1 MSYVFSP
8 KISPICLPESNNT
21 ASVDNN
27 FNENV
32 RQLFWIEQFYYI
44 HLMSKTTGITREFI
58 RNEIDHINECVS
70 LKNTDKLA

>member
-58 RNEIDHINECVS
+58 RNEIIKHLIRF
-70 LKNTDKLA
+70 LYLTF